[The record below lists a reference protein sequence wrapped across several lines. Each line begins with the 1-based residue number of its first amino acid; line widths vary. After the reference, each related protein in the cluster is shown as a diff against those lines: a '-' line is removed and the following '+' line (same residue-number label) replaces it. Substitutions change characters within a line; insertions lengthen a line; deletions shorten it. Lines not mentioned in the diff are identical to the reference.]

1 MSICVLLGVVAIFGS
16 VEAAPILGAILG
28 GLLGGGHGMSDHSVD
43 YSNSKLKIITHF
55 LDSRLRITRSR

>member
-1 MSICVLLGVVAIFGS
+1 MLGVVAIFGS
-16 VEAAPILGAILG
+16 VEAAPILGAIMG

-55 LDSRLRITRSR
+55 LGIPDCE